1 MTPKIKIDSI
11 FYSPSTLLGEK
22 LRVVANE
29 LLRASDLL
37 EGKTEDTII
46 IFNEYVGKIE
56 KDTDNE

>member
-1 MTPKIKIDSI
+1 M
-11 FYSPSTLLGEK
+11 
-22 LRVVANE
+22 RVVANE